1 MVQNIMSAYLKKAL
15 SIHSDEFLPYG
26 NVISAINVDSLLK
39 YLKEE
44 ISVPEDQVAYV
55 RSDER
60 LKQYPA
66 VSDIQRQ
73 IYGGMPV
80 QAGYVCGVNT
90 TQDGFEYHQGSEVI
104 IAASDFFLF
113 LGKRELMQGDTF
125 NGERAEPFFIPA
137 KSVIELYST
146 TLHYCPMSI
155 NAQPFSAAIILLDGT
170 NEDIDGKNKPTILSK
185 RNTWFIAHESFTE
198 HPCPL
203 LKGPHLCVN
212 DIIHG

>member
-1 MVQNIMSAYLKKAL
+1 MVKNIMSVYPKKAL
-15 SIHSDEFLPYG
+15 SIHSDEFHLYG
-26 NVISAINVDSLLK
+26 NVISVINVDSLLK
-39 YLKEE
+39 YLKDE
-44 ISVPEDQVAYV
+44 ISVPADQVAYV

-60 LKQYPA
+60 LNRYSA
-66 VSDIQRQ
+66 MSDIQCQ
-73 IYGGMPV
+73 IYGEMPV

-90 TQDGFEYHQGSEVI
+90 TQNGFEYHQGSEVI

-113 LGKRELMQGDTF
+113 LGKRGLMQGDTF
-125 NGERAEPFFIPA
+125 NGELAEPFFIPA

-146 TLHYCPMSI
+146 TLHYCPISI

-170 NEDIDGKNKPTILSK
+170 NEDINGKKKPTILSK

-212 DIIHG
+212 DIIQV

>member
-1 MVQNIMSAYLKKAL
+1 MTTYKKKAL
-15 SIHSDEFLPYG
+15 SIHSDEFHTYG
-26 NVISAINVDSLLK
+26 NVITTKNIDPLLK
-39 YLKEE
+39 YLKDE
-44 ISVPEDQVAYV
+44 ITLPHDRIEYV

-60 LKQYPA
+60 LNHHAA

-73 IYGGMPV
+73 IYGNMPV
-80 QAGYVCGVNT
+80 QAGYVCGINT

-113 LGKRELMQGDTF
+113 LGKREFMQDDTF
-125 NGERAEPFFIPA
+125 NGELAQPFFVPK

-146 TLHYCPMSI
+146 TLHYCPISI

-170 NEDIDGKNKPTILSK
+170 NEDIHDENKPAMLSK
-185 RNTWFIAHESFTE
+185 RNTWFIAHESFIE
-198 HPCPL
+198 HNCPF

-212 DIIHG
+212 DIIHI

>member
-1 MVQNIMSAYLKKAL
+1 MSVYPKKAL
-15 SIHSDEFLPYG
+15 SIHSDEFHLYG
-26 NVISAINVDSLLK
+26 NVISVINVDSLLK
-39 YLKEE
+39 YLKDE
-44 ISVPEDQVAYV
+44 ISVPADQVAYV

-60 LKQYPA
+60 LNRYSA
-66 VSDIQRQ
+66 MSDIQCQ
-73 IYGGMPV
+73 IYGEMPV

-90 TQDGFEYHQGSEVI
+90 TQNGFEYHQGSEVI

-113 LGKRELMQGDTF
+113 LGKRGLMQGDTF
-125 NGERAEPFFIPA
+125 NGELAEPFFIPA

-146 TLHYCPMSI
+146 TLHYCPISI

-170 NEDIDGKNKPTILSK
+170 NEDINGKKKPTILSK

-212 DIIHG
+212 DIIQV